1 MAEYVVFDYM
11 YRDASNYKACG
22 ALLLSGTVTEE
33 GRKRLVSKL
42 VGGEFFIAEQ
52 IGIPALYEELWEFSD
67 GPTEDDHVWHTFNL
81 FRPPTEEDADLPVWG
96 SVSKLIKRFEKI
108 AFWNEELSPHWD
120 I

>member
-52 IGIPALYEELWEFSD
+52 IGI
-67 GPTEDDHVWHTFNL
+67 
-81 FRPPTEEDADLPVWG
+81 RPPTSTSGAAMG
-96 SVSKLIKRFEKI
+96 SKPSEMI
-108 AFWNEELSPHWD
+108 
-120 I
+120 